1 MTVWNSKIAYY
12 VRLRN
17 ILPYNKIWIN
27 LFIIEKLIWHILMQ
41 TACFYL
47 QKWQSYTLPKFELW
61 RPIVTLTFD
70 LWPKYFFRTC
80 YTNNTNYLPKTRL
93 PPTLTLEIPWT
104 ENRATDRHTH
114 RQTDRHTNRLTY
126 MEILKK
132 FPCNKPTNIHGNFKK
147 ISM

>member
-1 MTVWNSKIAYY
+1 MHNEWDMTVWNFKIAYY

-17 ILPYNKIWIN
+17 ILPYNKIWIYF
-27 LFIIEKLIWHILMQ
+27 FIIEKLIWHILMQ

-61 RPIVTLTFD
+61 RSIVTLTFD

-104 ENRATDRHTH
+104 ENRATDR
-114 RQTDRHTNRLTY
+114 QTDTQTH
-126 MEILKK
+126 
-132 FPCNKPTNIHGNFKK
+132 KPTNIHGNLKK

>member
-1 MTVWNSKIAYY
+1 MTVWNFKIAYY

-17 ILPYNKIWIN
+17 ILLYNKIWIYF
-27 LFIIEKLIWHILMQ
+27 FIIEKLIWHFLTQ

-47 QKWQSYTLPKFELW
+47 QKWQSYSLPKFELW

-70 LWPKYFFRTC
+70 LWRKYFFRTC
-80 YTNNTNYLPKTRL
+80 YNNNTNYLPKTRF

-104 ENRATDRHTH
+104 ENRATDRHTD
-114 RQTDRHTNRLTY
+114 RQTDTHTDTQTH
-126 MEILKK
+126 
-132 FPCNKPTNIHGNFKK
+132 KPTNRHGNFKK